1 MTSVRRHVAIAM
13 LLAAGVATGSAR
25 AIETNVIPGNRPI
38 VPDVMFKLSPST
50 TVALEKIVHWG
61 IYAGI
66 AYLVLDPLAPNWQ
79 VEAAP
84 LGDNHVHLSMKMKR
98 FHNGGAG
105 EARAVFHRHAKDL
118 MRLNDFNAYKVI
130 EYSEGLESSLL
141 GSQRTAEGVVVLSR
155 NSPRR

>member
-1 MTSVRRHVAIAM
+1 MRFVRHSTIGA
-13 LLAAGVATGSAR
+13 LLAAGVATGSAL
-25 AIETNVIPGNRPI
+25 AIDTNWYPNDRPI
-38 VPDVMFKLSPST
+38 VPDIKFRLTPST
-50 TVALEKIVHWG
+50 SVALEKVIHWG
-61 IYAGI
+61 IYAGV

-105 EARAVFHRHAKDL
+105 EARAVFHRRAKEL
-118 MRLNDFNAYKVI
+118 MRLNDFDAYKVL
-130 EYSEGLESSLL
+130 EYSEGMESSLL

-155 NSPRR
+155 NVPRR

>member
-1 MTSVRRHVAIAM
+1 MKSIRAPLVVAP
-13 LLAAGVATGSAR
+13 LLAVGVATGPTW
-25 AIETNVIPGNRPI
+25 AIDTNWVPGDRPFI
-38 VPDVMFKLSPST
+38 PDVIFKLSPST
-50 TVALEKIVHWG
+50 TIALEKIVNWS
-61 IYAGI
+61 IYAGV

-105 EARAVFHRHAKDL
+105 EARAVFHRRAKEL
-118 MRLNDFNAYKVI
+118 MRLNDFDAYKVL
-130 EYSEGLESSLL
+130 EYSEGMESSLL

-155 NSPRR
+155 NLPRR